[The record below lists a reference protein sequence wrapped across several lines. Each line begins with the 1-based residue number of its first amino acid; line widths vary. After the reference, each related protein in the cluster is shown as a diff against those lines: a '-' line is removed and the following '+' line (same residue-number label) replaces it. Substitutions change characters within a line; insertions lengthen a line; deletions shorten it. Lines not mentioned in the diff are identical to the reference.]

1 MKTTATLLLCWLITS
16 LAFAQG
22 TLSVTGK
29 VLDASTQEPL
39 VGANVYPQSEWQN
52 GTSTDENGQFS
63 LAVAEE
69 DSLVITFVGYQ
80 EQALSVA
87 SSEASVVI
95 ALRPFSQNMEEVT
108 VQATHLV
115 AEEFTIKTIRPM
127 DIYTNPS
134 AKGDPLLAVNAL
146 PASTTLDESASIS
159 LRGSSPAETGIF
171 LNGVPIYDAVRFAQ
185 LNGIGTFSIFNTN
198 VIRQLQ
204 VFPSNPPLEFGN
216 TSAGLISLS
225 TVEHIPK
232 QAKGSIALSPANLG
246 GYAALPI
253 GASSALVLFSN
264 YQPSGPIQ
272 ALNPRALQDLKS
284 FSTLDFGVN
293 FVQKF
298 GRSQLKVFN
307 YAVKEGYRFVS
318 RHPSGDGIFR
328 QRKQRNFTV
337 AQYQSRYDHALLT
350 TSGGFS
356 ASRMQFAVGNLDI
369 HQTNQDI
376 YFSTSYTRFWRTWTL
391 KTGITYDHRR
401 QTTRGQYPVYDYALA
416 PHHPFFQYRRNSV
429 SPQRAIV
436 PETYLYT
443 KYQPSDRWTFGAGIR
458 KNLPLQNQKNYWSGQ
473 LNTHYQLNSQQA
485 LTLSAGRYHQYTL
498 PQAEETAT
506 FYQSRQLALDYQYES
521 SRYRM
526 DAAVFAKRTQN
537 GSRTN
542 RVYGAEVAL
551 RVQWTKKL
559 STQTSYTYLNA
570 TVQENE
576 RQYTSP
582 YNLNYF
588 VRANTTYQISP
599 QWTLNAI
606 LLHRQG
612 TFYRPV
618 VNQRWDQ
625 SLQVYAPTYAPE
637 EEAQRL
643 PGYSTLDLSV
653 SRLWPISERWTA
665 VAFASMNNALN
676 HENVRAI
683 NYTSDYQSSFY
694 ELFSQRT
701 VYFGVVLQFQ

>member
-1 MKTTATLLLCWLITS
+1 MKTIATLFLCWLIIFPV
-16 LAFAQG
+16 FAQN
-22 TLSVTGK
+22 TLTVAGK
-29 VLDASTQEPL
+29 VHDASTQEPL
-39 VGANVYPQSEWQN
+39 TGANVYAQSRWQN
-52 GTSTDENGQFS
+52 GTSTDENGQFTFT
-63 LAVAEE
+63 LAEG
-69 DSLVITFVGYQ
+69 DSLVVTFVGYQ
-80 EQALSVA
+80 AQTLPVPT
-87 SSEASVVI
+87 SEASWVI
-95 ALRPFSQNMEEVT
+95 ALQPFLQNMEEVT
-108 VQATHLV
+108 VQATRLV

-171 LNGVPIYDAVRFAQ
+171 LNDVPIYDAVRFAQ

-216 TSAGLISLS
+216 ISAGLISLS

-232 QAKGSIALSPANLG
+232 EAKGSIALSPANLG
-246 GYAALPI
+246 GYASLPT

-272 ALNPRALQDLKS
+272 ALNSRALQDLKS

-293 FVQKF
+293 FVQKWE
-298 GRSQLKVFN
+298 RSQLKVFN
-307 YAVKEGYRFVS
+307 YAVREGYQFAS
-318 RHPSGDGIFR
+318 RHPSGNGIFR

-337 AQYQSRYDHALLT
+337 AQYQFQYDHALLT

-376 YFSTSYTRFWRTWTL
+376 YFSTNYTRFRNAWTF

-401 QTTRGQYPVYDYALA
+401 QTTHGQYPVYNYARA
-416 PHHPFFQYRRNSV
+416 PYHPFRRYSV
-429 SPQRAIV
+429 SPLRGIV
-436 PETYLYT
+436 SETYLYT
-443 KYQPSDRWTFGAGIR
+443 KYQPNERWTLGAGVR
-458 KNLPLQNQKNYWSGQ
+458 KNLSLENQENYWSGQ
-473 LNTHYQLNSQQA
+473 FNTHYQLNPQQT

-498 PQAEETAT
+498 PQAEETAI
-506 FYQSRQLALDYQYES
+506 FYKSHQLALDYQYENA
-521 SRYRM
+521 RYRM

-537 GSRTN
+537 GVRTN
-542 RVYGAEVAL
+542 RVYGAEMSL
-551 RVQWTKKL
+551 RAQWTKKL

-570 TVQENE
+570 TVQESE
-576 RQYTSP
+576 RQYDSP

-588 VRANTTYQISP
+588 VRANATYQLSP

-612 TFYRPV
+612 TFYQPV
-618 VNQRWDQ
+618 IDRQWDQ
-625 SLQVYAPTYAPE
+625 SLQVYEPTFAPLE
-637 EEAQRL
+637 ETQRL
-643 PGYSTLDLSV
+643 PDYSTLDLSV
-653 SRLWPISERWTA
+653 SRLWPVFDRWTA
-665 VAFASMNNALN
+665 VAFASVNNALN

-683 NYTSDYQSSFY
+683 NYTQDYQSSFH